1 MAKSTTKTAGQR
13 ISAAEKRKTSVQ
25 LREAG
30 LTFKEIANQVGVS
43 TARAHQYVEQE
54 LDQLNQKASESAET
68 LRRLEAERLDRATTG
83 IWAHVKRGDYKAID
97 RLIKIM
103 ERRARLFGLDGPTK
117 VATTDQEGNDA
128 PARVVL
134 VPAPAGS
141 VEEWVQQ
148 VQDEQND
155 E

>member
-13 ISAAEKRKTSVQ
+13 ITAAEKKTMAVQ

-30 LTFKEIANQVGVS
+30 LTFQQISEQVGCSVS
-43 TARAHQYVEQE
+43 RAHQYVENE
-54 LDQLNQKASESAET
+54 LDRLNEKASESAET

-83 IWAHVKRGDYKAID
+83 IWSHVKRGDYKAID

-103 ERRARLFGLDGPTK
+103 ERRAKLFGLDGPTK
-117 VATTDQEGNDA
+117 LATTDPEGNEA

-148 VQDEQND
+148 VRDEKKD